1 MRLNNIVIYSNK
13 IIKGI
18 KNQKYKELS
27 KKKDFTSNKIAE
39 TNIVILLKVRMVVI
53 ELRPIFILWGVLIV
67 EKVLI

>member
-27 KKKDFTSNKIAE
+27 KKKDFKSNKIAE
-39 TNIVILLKVRMVVI
+39 INIVILLKVRMVVI
-53 ELRPIFILWGVLIV
+53 ELLPIFILWGVLIV

>member
-39 TNIVILLKVRMVVI
+39 INIVILLKVRMVVI
-53 ELRPIFILWGVLIV
+53 ELLPIFILWGVLIV